1 LLGHTISRIAISHES
16 SSTMRAIVNRFQP
29 KKSFKE
35 PHIAPESFHGEHWP
49 PTRHPFQQRP
59 SSAQTDIT
67 ANIPHTEPHSFT
79 REKLASGDDLLI
91 KEEEDDNDNNDED
104 DDDSEAPEAEPKIL
118 LAPETRFITHE
129 QLVIEVKRIYTGLAI
144 VEARCIDI
152 DGRESTAA
160 QENNSAN
167 TAAKYDQ
174 WQSLVALHKQLLH
187 EHHDF
192 LLASQHPSSS
202 LALKR
207 LVARY
212 EMPSRMWRHGI
223 HAPLEFLR
231 ERLPD
236 SREHIIAF
244 IYIAYSM
251 LTVFHE
257 ITLRFGAI
265 WIKCLS
271 NIIKPVYYKHLV
283 T

>member
-1 LLGHTISRIAISHES
+1 LHGHTISRIAIGHES

-59 SSAQTDIT
+59 SSAQTDFT

-79 REKLASGDDLLI
+79 REKLASGDDLPI
-91 KEEEDDNDNNDED
+91 KEEEDDNNNNDED

-118 LAPETRFITHE
+118 LAPETRPISYE
-129 QLVIEVKRIYTGLAI
+129 QLITKVKCIYTELAI
-144 VEARCIDI
+144 VEAKGIDI
-152 DGRESTAA
+152 DERESTAA
-160 QENNSAN
+160 QENDSAN
-167 TAAKYDQ
+167 TAAKYNQ

-187 EHHDF
+187 DHHDF
-192 LLASQHPSSS
+192 LLASQYPSSS

-207 LVARY
+207 LVTRY
-212 EMPSRMWRHGI
+212 KMPLRMWRHGI
-223 HAPLEFLR
+223 YAPLKFLR
-231 ERLPD
+231 KRLLD

-257 ITLRFGAI
+257 ITPRFGAI